1 MKINCP
7 HCTKEIEFI
16 LKANLPSIEVPI
28 NGSSNN
34 QVTPIISRGVPI
46 QSHGT
51 VYVRD
56 NDTGQVFTQPKT
68 NGDGINGEAK
78 QNIIGVERPQVQ
90 TTLTSSQK
98 NVAIESAKNNVVNDP
113 SIMDSER
120 VRSAAFGTT
129 VPSKGGTESKHKE
142 AENLL
147 TKLASSG

>member
-16 LKANLPSIEVPI
+16 FKANLPSIEVPV
-28 NGSSNN
+28 NGNSNIN
-34 QVTPIISRGVPI
+34 QVTPIISRGAPI

-56 NDTGQVFTQPKT
+56 NNTGQVFTQPRT
-68 NGDGINGEAK
+68 NGEAK
-78 QNIIGVERPQVQ
+78 QNIIGVEGPQVQ

-98 NVAIESAKNNVVNDP
+98 NVAMESAKNNVINDP
-113 SIMDSER
+113 SIMDSDR
-120 VRSAAFGTT
+120 VRNAAFGTT
-129 VPSKGGTESKHKE
+129 VQSKGGTEGKHKE

-147 TKLASSG
+147 TKLASSDK